1 MAQSFIHALPLLV
14 LGLSGCSTPI
24 VGADAATNPGT
35 STFKTNALMAGPS
48 AGAGAIATKLVQ
60 TGGKWQM
67 MRAGKPYLI
76 KGAGGDGSKVALQAA
91 GGNSFRTWGS
101 DNLEKQLAEA
111 QKLGMSVTVG
121 IWLGHTEQGFKY
133 DDPKAVAAQLEM
145 AKAAIDRYK
154 DNPAVLMWGIGNEME
169 GYGATTDPKM
179 WSAVQEIAAYAHKVD
194 PNHPTMTVVAE
205 IGGDKVAGINKY
217 CPDIDVVGIN
227 SYGGGPSIGERY
239 PKAGGIK
246 PYVLTEFGPPGTW
259 EMGKNSWG
267 AVAEPTSTQK
277 ADSYLATWNKAI
289 KDQPLALGGYAFTW
303 GNKQEASATWFGML
317 LHDGT
322 RLAPVD
328 ALQGAWTGKPPAN
341 QVPRINTI
349 ALETPE
355 KTKPGAIVKAKLNVV
370 DPDNDAV
377 KVNWVLQYD
386 PMTES
391 IGGQTQASPPTFPE
405 AITSA
410 SNSEVTIKMP
420 DYGGAYR
427 LFAFISDGKGGG
439 AVANLPLF
447 EEGGG
452 KAPEAHVRKV
462 SLPFEVLG
470 ESGADAP
477 YTPSGYMGDTG
488 NIKMT
493 ESKDNP
499 HSGDVCTK
507 AEYTAGNGWGGVV
520 WQSPANDWG
529 EKPGG
534 FNLTGAKAL
543 TFWARGENGNE
554 KVSFSFGLL
563 DKAKYA
569 DSAKGELKDVT
580 LSKGWKQYSIDL
592 SGKDLSQIKTGFCW
606 TVASQG
612 APIAFYLDDIKFQAT
627 PGAAN
632 QVAANTDTAPANT
645 TPVAANTGAGAST
658 AKKVSLPL
666 QLLSEG
672 GADAPYIPAGY
683 MGDTGNIKM
692 TEGDTSGPHS
702 GKSATKVQYTSGSGW
717 GGVVWQSPANDWGEK
732 PGGYNLTGAKKLTFW
747 ARGEKGGEK
756 VSFSFG
762 ILDKAKYADSAK
774 GEIKDQELTKDWK
787 QYSID
792 LSGKDLSQIKTG
804 FVWIV
809 GAKGEPVTF
818 YLDDIKFE

>member
-1 MAQSFIHALPLLV
+1 MTLGFI
-14 LGLSGCSTPI
+14 SGCASPT
-24 VGADAATNPGT
+24 VNAVAAPQANT
-35 STFKTNALMAGPS
+35 STNAM
-48 AGAGAIATKLVQ
+48 GATPTKLVK
-60 TGGKWQM
+60 TGGKWQL
-67 MRAGKPYLI
+67 MRGGQPYLI
-76 KGAGGDGSKVALQAA
+76 KGAGGDGPKVMLKAV

-101 DNLEKQLAEA
+101 DNLEKQLDEA
-111 QKLGMSVTVG
+111 QKLGLSVTVG

-133 DDPKAVAAQLEM
+133 DDPKQVADQLAM

-154 DNPAVLMWGIGNEME
+154 NHPAVLMWGLGNEME

-179 WSAVQEIAAYAHKVD
+179 WGAVQDIAAYAHKVD

-205 IGGDKVAGINKY
+205 IGGDKVASINKY

-227 SYGGGPSIGERY
+227 SYGGGPSIPERY
-239 PKAGGIK
+239 VKAGGVK
-246 PYVLTEFGPPGTW
+246 PYVLTEFGPAGTW

-267 AVAEPTSTQK
+267 AVAELTSTQK
-277 ADSYLATWNKAI
+277 ADAYANTWNKAI
-289 KDQPLALGGYAFTW
+289 ANQPLSIGGYAFTW

-322 RLAPVD
+322 RLGPVD
-328 ALQGAWTGKPPAN
+328 AMQKAWTGKLPAN
-341 QVPRINTI
+341 QAPQIKMV

-355 KTKPGAIVKAKLNVV
+355 KTKPDAIVKAKLDVS
-370 DPDNDAV
+370 DPDGDPL

-391 IGGQTQASPPTFPE
+391 INGDTQASPPTFPE

-410 SNSEVTIKMP
+410 SNKEVTLKMP
-420 DYGGAYR
+420 NVGGAYR
-427 LFAFISDGKGGG
+427 LFAFINDGKGGG
-439 AVANLPLF
+439 AVANLPLYV
-447 EEGGG
+447 EGGAAMG
-452 KAPEAHVRKV
+452 NLPARKAQ
-462 SLPFEVLG
+462 LPLEVLG
-470 ESGADAP
+470 ESGGDLP

-493 ESKDNP
+493 ESRDNP
-499 HSGDVCTK
+499 HSGNVCTK
-507 AEYTAGNGWGGVV
+507 VDYTAGSGWGGVV

-534 FNLTGAKAL
+534 WNLTGAKQL
-543 TFWARGENGNE
+543 TFWARGENGGE

-569 DSAKGELKDVT
+569 DSAKGELKDVV
-580 LSKGWKQYSIDL
+580 LSKGWKQYAIDL
-592 SGKDLSQIKTGFCW
+592 SGKDLSQIKTGFAW
-606 TVASQG
+606 TLA
-612 APIAFYLDDIKFQAT
+612 APGTPVTFYLDDIKFQSSVT
-627 PGAAN
+627 PI
-632 QVAANTDTAPANT
+632 QVAAGGGDTNNAPTANNAK
-645 TPVAANTGAGAST
+645 PAVATST
-658 AKKVSLPL
+658 AKKVTLPFQVL
-666 QLLSEG
+666 GEG
-672 GADAPYIPAGY
+672 GGDAPYIPAGY

-692 TEGDTSGPHS
+692 TEGDTTNPHS
-702 GKSATKVQYTSGSGW
+702 GKSATKVQYTSGNGW

-762 ILDKAKYADSAK
+762 ILDKAKYPDSAK